1 MPVQQRRSLRR
12 MLGVAGDLLEDVV
25 VLLDEGTR
33 RGADATARIV
43 RRRGGSAAN
52 VAVTAAGLGASV
64 RLITAVGD
72 DPTGRSLVS
81 EVEVAGVVV
90 RAQVGERTGSVVV
103 VVEPGGQRTMYPDR
117 GAAGGLRLHTADVA
131 GLELLHLTGYALL
144 PALRS
149 SAPGSL
155 VDDLRRLDIAR
166 TIDVASVQVVE
177 QLGDALVPLLRWL
190 GPRVV
195 LANEDEATALG
206 WSPEH
211 PPEDLDVVIKH
222 GPGPAVLL
230 SGGSVVTVPALPVG
244 IVDDT
249 TGAGDAFAAGYL
261 VAVLAGHPAVEA
273 IAAGHRSAARH
284 LRRFP
289 S

>member
-1 MPVQQRRSLRR
+1 MDDRRSLRR
-12 MLGVAGDLLEDVV
+12 MLGVAGDLLEDIV

-33 RGADATARIV
+33 RGADAAARIV

-52 VAVTAAGLGASV
+52 VAVTAAGLGTEV
-64 RLITAVGD
+64 RLITSVGD
-72 DPTGRSLVS
+72 DPVGRALVT
-81 EVEVAGVVV
+81 EVESAGVDV
-90 RAQVGERTGSVVV
+90 RARLGERTGAVVV

-117 GAAGGLRLHTADVA
+117 GAARDLRLDAADVA
-131 GLELLHLTGYALL
+131 GLDVLHLTGYALL
-144 PALRS
+144 H
-149 SAPGSL
+149 PGPSTTRASL
-155 VDDLRRLDIAR
+155 VEDLRRLDVAR

-177 QLGDALVPLLRWL
+177 QLGDALLPLLRSL

-195 LANEDEATALG
+195 LANEDEAAALG
-206 WSPEH
+206 WSPAH
-211 PPEDLDVVIKH
+211 PPEGLDVVIKH

-230 SGGSVVTVPALPVG
+230 SGGSVVTVAAEPVG

-261 VAVLAGHPAVEA
+261 VAVLAGHPPVEA

-284 LRRFP
+284 LRRLP